1 MTGRASF
8 GLSGHGLSVTG
19 GSAHVIGTSAGQQ
32 AYQGGLTAPDASF
45 HPDLGRHWYEG
56 SQARR
61 RRAHLRRSRLAW
73 TVTVSPEVNVSQAP
87 ARPRPPAR
95 HFTLN
100 TDGQRHPLI
109 NAAAAYTI
117 GAGLAS
123 FVLGM
128 LSLSHFICTLLGVTG
143 FIVGLLAQMA
153 SATRAERMFIVF
165 GIVASF
171 VGMGLGFAHGGFSIG
186 SGGGTGIS

>member
-1 MTGRASF
+1 MKAAR
-8 GLSGHGLSVTG
+8 
-19 GSAHVIGTSAGQQ
+19 Q
-32 AYQGGLTAPDASF
+32 AA
-45 HPDLGRHWYEG
+45 
-56 SQARR
+56 
-61 RRAHLRRSRLAW
+61 RAHAFRRGRLAW

-87 ARPRPPAR
+87 ARPRQRAR

-100 TDGQRHPLI
+100 TDGLRHPLI

-117 GAGLAS
+117 VAGLAS

-128 LSLSHFICTLLGVTG
+128 LSLNHFVGSILGVTG
-143 FIVGLLAQMA
+143 FVVGLLAQMA

-186 SGGGTGIS
+186 SGGGGAGVG